1 MNVRHS
7 FSIKNILMIKWT
19 YGFFIFYFSVMIS
32 WSEPISGRYSL
43 SITLENIFSGGLDKQ
58 NWPGMG

>member
-1 MNVRHS
+1 
-7 FSIKNILMIKWT
+7 MIKWT

-43 SITLENIFSGGLDKQ
+43 SITLENIFSGGLDEE